1 MFTCTNNYIQIKGG
15 FIMKRRNQI
24 VTIYIPDETG
34 SSQGISFN
42 ISLSALQKSLKE
54 AIKNDCNV
62 ITFRVKNR
70 NVDIEIEKVKQII
83 RVAKKQIDSRI
94 NIPRNLRNYIS
105 VLSNLSNKKLSARD
119 EEIEKLWTCLCS
131 KQKSNAILV
140 GEHGVG
146 KTTMAMEI
154 VRQISLNECP
164 KQFTG
169 YNVFQINTMEL
180 LELAKHSMFLYKY
193 ILNCLLEF
201 IETNRNSSILY
212 IDNLIHIKYDV
223 DLMKCFLLLVK
234 KSNAK
239 IIGSVSFEDFEKYF
253 IDEISS
259 MKYLN
264 PILLEEPDLEEIY
277 PILKDQIDLLKK
289 EYKIKISEKMI
300 RFAVLT
306 GYELS
311 SSSSANPEST
321 LDIINFAL
329 ADAKRKG
336 QKEVLKNNILSYYYI
351 DFKLAKKTSE
361 ADKWITA
368 YHEAGH
374 YLVSKM
380 SPNIKNFKNA
390 FVSILPIEGALGL
403 TASYIDFGKQLFFS
417 KEYYIDEIALSLGGR
432 VGEAIYTKE
441 FSSSAQADLE
451 SANTMAEQLV
461 LSFGLSSIEGEQ
473 NKSYMI
479 GNYIKDFLLTDE
491 LRLKINKEISN
502 IINDAYHRA
511 EKIIEENREL
521 FEEIVKRLISD
532 GVLMG
537 DELEEICMKYAEKNL
552 IS

>member
-1 MFTCTNNYIQIKGG
+1 
-15 FIMKRRNQI
+15 MKRRKQI
-24 VTIYIPDETG
+24 VTIFVPKTESTEEMA
-34 SSQGISFN
+34 FN
-42 ISLSALQKSLKE
+42 ISLSRLVSELKTAIENNQKEIIFTIGKRNLSLETK
-54 AIKNDCNV
+54 
-62 ITFRVKNR
+62 
-70 NVDIEIEKVKQII
+70 KVKQII
-83 RVAKKQIDSRI
+83 REAKRQLDCKIT
-94 NIPRNLRNYIS
+94 IPKYLNKYVS
-105 VLSNLSNKKLSARD
+105 ELSNLSGKKLSARD

-131 KQKSNAILV
+131 RQKSNAILV

-169 YNVFQINTMEL
+169 YNVFQINTLEL
-180 LELAKHSMFLYKY
+180 LELAGQSMFRYKY
-193 ILNCLLEF
+193 ILNGLLEF
-201 IETNRNSSILY
+201 IEINRNSIILY
-212 IDNLIHIKYDV
+212 IDDLIHVKCEV
-223 DLMKCFLLLVK
+223 GLMKCFLVFIK
-234 KSNAK
+234 KYNVK
-239 IIGSVSFEDFEKYF
+239 IISSISYEDFQNYF
-253 IDEISS
+253 INDLSS

-277 PILKDQIDLLKK
+277 PILKDQIDMLQK
-289 EYKIKISEKMI
+289 EYRVNISEKMI
-300 RFAVLT
+300 RFAILT

-311 SSSSANPEST
+311 SSNSANPEST

-361 ADKWITA
+361 TEKWITA

-374 YLVSKM
+374 CLVSKM

-403 TASYIDFGKQLFFS
+403 TASYIDFGKQLTFS
-417 KEYYIDEIALSLGGR
+417 KEYYIDEIAFSLGGR

-441 FSSSAQADLE
+441 FSSGAQSDLE

-491 LRLKINKEISN
+491 LRLKINKEITD
-502 IINDAYHRA
+502 IINEAYSRA
-511 EKIIEENREL
+511 EEIIKENKDL
-521 FEEIVKRLISD
+521 FEEIVKKLVSD

>member
-1 MFTCTNNYIQIKGG
+1 
-15 FIMKRRNQI
+15 MKRRKQI
-24 VTIYIPDETG
+24 VTIFVPKTESTEEMA
-34 SSQGISFN
+34 FN
-42 ISLSALQKSLKE
+42 ISLSRLVSELKTAIENNQKEIIFTIGKRNLSLETK
-54 AIKNDCNV
+54 
-62 ITFRVKNR
+62 
-70 NVDIEIEKVKQII
+70 KVKQII
-83 RVAKKQIDSRI
+83 REAKRQLDCKIT
-94 NIPRNLRNYIS
+94 IPKCLNKYVS
-105 VLSNLSNKKLSARD
+105 ELSNLSGKKLSARD
-119 EEIEKLWTCLCS
+119 EEIDKLWTCLSS
-131 KQKSNAILV
+131 KQKNNAILV

-154 VRQISLNECP
+154 VRQITLGECP
-164 KQFTG
+164 KSLIG
-169 YNVFQINTMEL
+169 CIVFQVNTLDL
-180 LELAKHSMFLYKY
+180 LDLMDKSLILYQHV
-193 ILNCLLEF
+193 LNRLIDF
-201 IETNRNSSILY
+201 IEKNQENVILY
-212 IDNLIHIKYDV
+212 FDNLLHVKCDIE
-223 DLMKCFLLLVK
+223 LMKCFLLFIQKYNV
-234 KSNAK
+234 K
-239 IIGSVSFEDFEKYF
+239 IIGSISYEDFYNYF
-253 IDEISS
+253 ISDLSS

-277 PILKDQIDLLKK
+277 PILKEQIIMLEE
-289 EYKIKISEKMI
+289 EYGVTISEKMI
-300 RFAVLT
+300 RFAILT
-306 GYELS
+306 GYGLS
-311 SSSSANPEST
+311 SSNSANPEST

-336 QKEVLKNNILSYYYI
+336 QKEVLKSNILSYYYI

-361 ADKWITA
+361 AEKWITA

-403 TASYIDFGKQLFFS
+403 TASYIDFGKQLTFS
-417 KEYYIDEIALSLGGR
+417 KEYYIDEIAFSLGGR

-441 FSSSAQADLE
+441 FSSGAQADLE
-451 SANTMAEQLV
+451 SANTMAEHLV

-537 DELEEICMKYAEKNL
+537 DELEEICMKYAEKDL

>member
-1 MFTCTNNYIQIKGG
+1 
-15 FIMKRRNQI
+15 MKRRNQI

-264 PILLEEPDLEEIY
+264 PILLEEPDIEEIY
-277 PILKDQIDLLKK
+277 PILKDQITILQKS
-289 EYKIKISEKMI
+289 YKVKISENMI
-300 RFAVLT
+300 RFAILT

-311 SSSSANPEST
+311 SSNSANPEST

-329 ADAKRKG
+329 ADAERKG
-336 QKEVLKNNILSYYYI
+336 QKDVSKRNILSYYYI

-361 ADKWITA
+361 TEKWITA

-380 SPNIKNFKNA
+380 SPNIRNFKNA

-403 TASYIDFGKQLFFS
+403 TASYIDFGEQLTFS
-417 KEYYIDEIALSLGGR
+417 KEYYIDEIAFSLGGR

-441 FSSSAQADLE
+441 FSSGAQSDLE

-491 LRLKINKEISN
+491 LRLKINKEITD
-502 IINDAYHRA
+502 IINEAYSRA
-511 EKIIEENREL
+511 EKIIKENKEL

>member
-1 MFTCTNNYIQIKGG
+1 
-15 FIMKRRNQI
+15 MKRRNQI
-24 VTIYIPDETG
+24 VTVYIP
-34 SSQGISFN
+34 GIGDSKDVSFN
-42 ISLSALQKSLKE
+42 ISLSKLQEILKK
-54 AIKNDCNV
+54 AIKDNCDV
-62 ITFRVKNR
+62 IKFKVKNR
-70 NVDIEIEKVKQII
+70 NVDLEIEKVKQII
-83 RVAKKQIDSRI
+83 QIAKKQFESQI
-94 NIPRNLRNYIS
+94 NIPRCLRNYIS
-105 VLSNLSNKKLSARD
+105 ILSNLSSKKLSARD

-131 KQKSNAILV
+131 RQKCNAILV
-140 GEHGVG
+140 GEQGVG

-154 VRQISLNECP
+154 VRQISLKECP

-169 YNVFQINTMEL
+169 YNVFQINTIKL
-180 LELAKHSMFLYKY
+180 LELADQSMFRYKY
-193 ILNCLLEF
+193 VLNTLLEF
-201 IETNRNSSILY
+201 IEKNRNSMILY
-212 IDNLIHIKYDV
+212 IDNLIHIKCDV
-223 DLMKCFLLLVK
+223 DLMKCFLLLVEK
-234 KSNAK
+234 CNAK
-239 IIGSVSFEDFEKYF
+239 IIGSVSFDDFEKYF
-253 IDEISS
+253 IVDISS

-361 ADKWITA
+361 AEKWITA

-403 TASYIDFGKQLFFS
+403 TASYIDFGKQLTFS
-417 KEYYIDEIALSLGGR
+417 KEYYIDEIAFSLGGR

-441 FSSSAQADLE
+441 FSSGAQADLE

>member
-1 MFTCTNNYIQIKGG
+1 
-15 FIMKRRNQI
+15 MKRRNQI
-24 VTIYIPDETG
+24 VTIYIPRIG
-34 SSQGISFN
+34 NSQGVSFN
-42 ISLSALQKSLKE
+42 ISLSRLQELLKK
-54 AIKNDCNV
+54 AIKDNCNV
-62 ITFRVKNR
+62 IRFKVKNR
-70 NVDIEIEKVKQII
+70 NVDLGIEQVKQII
-83 RVAKKQIDSRI
+83 QAAKKKFKSQI
-94 NIPRNLRNYIS
+94 NIPRCLRNYITI
-105 VLSNLSNKKLSARD
+105 LSNLSSKKLSARD

-131 KQKSNAILV
+131 RQKSNAILV
-140 GEHGVG
+140 GEQGVG

-154 VRQISLNECP
+154 VRQISLDECP

-180 LELAKHSMFLYKY
+180 LELAEQSKIRYKY
-193 ILNCLLEF
+193 VLNTLLEF
-201 IETNRNSSILY
+201 IEKNRNSIILY
-212 IDNLIHIKYDV
+212 IDNLIHIKCDV
-223 DLMKCFLLLVK
+223 EIMKWFLLLLEK
-234 KSNAK
+234 CNAK
-239 IIGSVSFEDFEKYF
+239 IIGSVSFDDFENYF
-253 IDEISS
+253 MVDIAS

-264 PILLEEPDLEEIY
+264 PILLEEPNIEEIY
-277 PILKDQIDLLKK
+277 PILKDQIDILKK
-289 EYKIKISEKMI
+289 EYRVEISEKMI

-351 DFKLAKKTSE
+351 DFKLAKKTSDTE
-361 ADKWITA
+361 KWITA

-403 TASYIDFGKQLFFS
+403 TASYIDFGKQLTFS
-417 KEYYIDEIALSLGGR
+417 KEYYIDEIAFSLGGR

-441 FSSSAQADLE
+441 FSSGAQVDLE

-473 NKSYMI
+473 NKSYVI

-491 LRLKINKEISN
+491 LRLKINKEISD
-502 IINDAYHRA
+502 IIEEAYNRA
-511 EKIIEENREL
+511 QKIIEENRKL
-521 FEEIVKRLISD
+521 LEEIVKKLVSD

-537 DELEEICMKYAEKNL
+537 DELEEICMKYAEKNS